1 MSDQNPNVPSV
12 TAAAAIAANTTTTK
26 TRATHNKHS
35 GFKAFLVDEKSP
47 EFVCNLSKNGTTTI
61 GSGEGCKIVFPPIV
75 IELECA
81 VTISRTAEGL
91 FVLTPHYNLRME
103 CNDSPRSLTSI
114 ALKDNDAITLSCM
127 PGAASYRYCVM
138 HEPKDIN
145 EFKLRLSKPVKRTI
159 KITPKALT
167 PKEKLVFQRLS
178 NTIPKATMQY
188 PQQPLSSQSTVSSS
202 SSLSMP
208 SSSSAVKPNFYK
220 RLQYLPVIGTAVSS
234 LSSGYRRLPDVQKD
248 ISSRKARQNAEKPSL
263 FDKSPLDMY
272 FSSNSD
278 DSASPF
284 KSCTYIDTM
293 RQIDETSR
301 KRLKEQNF
309 QQKIQPQEPLQRK
322 TSSVMLDPPQ
332 FFRNKLQSPDS
343 ITESL
348 EDLDYFLDTDKKE
361 QLIESLYV
369 ILHRPDLATL
379 LSNPR
384 PVSHT
389 VLLHCESGTE
399 KFMEK
404 LGKAVARHLG
414 AHVFVIGR
422 EDFRK
427 YRFFLKPEVFD
438 CMKKRREFALQKDLD
453 SKYKDDKEDEIENDD
468 SNDDEVEI
476 GDNDE
481 ADDDNEDKSEMEI
494 ENKNENKDKGKVE
507 IVFGP
512 VEPPKTNGKPTQ
524 ESGQKPQPKL
534 RVMHNVVCSQC
545 VQYSDISKGDRV
557 KYDGTSLTLHADRSQ
572 RRMGPDAGATGTVLV
587 RVEKLAGVEFD
598 RPFPGGTDL
607 GGLCKKGHG
616 AFVNVKTLR
625 HDVVRKN
632 NLLLDW
638 VYETVSS
645 VGPCIILMKNAEYHA
660 LAQRDR
666 KFRRFIDRI
675 AKENLPVA
683 ILGTTTVNISRD
695 ILSSSSGSSNGGG
708 GGSGGSAAAIAEQL
722 GFVRLQTSWTRDT
735 RTTQVSFLRGMFTT
749 RISLKPP
756 LGGLERT
763 KWLEHIRKDVEDS
776 RFEINKKR
784 LQNAIYRTQKEIV
797 LKNLDTIPLL
807 RTTTFTRF
815 EASRIISYAVSEHFR
830 KLSESEAKSD
840 DTSSTSNQI
849 ASQTTPT
856 PAQNN
861 PIKDTEEGLGTSICN
876 STQSVPTGIADGDSM
891 ILSDSF
897 LRVQLT
903 INLSASDIS
912 EAVDMIQFTKPNTSR
927 VKLSE
932 ANPSNEFE
940 KSLLSDVVP
949 PDEAGISFADIG
961 ALEPVK
967 EILQEAV
974 ILPLQRPELFRRG
987 NLARPTSGI
996 LLFGPPGTGKTMLAR
1011 AIATESGANFISITP
1026 SSITSMWY
1034 GESEKYVRALFG
1046 LATKIAPTI
1055 IFVDEVDSILGRRG
1069 DSHEHESSR
1078 KVKNEFMSCW
1088 DGLRTSQT
1096 ERVVVLAATNRPM
1109 DLDDAVLRRLTRRI
1123 MVDLPDIANR
1133 EKILRVILKDE
1144 ELESG
1149 FDFAELARKTEG
1161 YSGSDLKALC
1171 VNTAYKP
1178 IRELVKREKKE
1189 LLEMGS
1195 DDCNDNNN
1203 DGNINADVLF
1213 TSEPIKKK
1221 QKMRDLKL
1229 QDFIDGMEETGKSIS
1244 EYGVTMNE
1252 LKKWNKIYGDNGRKT
1267 PTLGLSYF
1275 T

>member
-1 MSDQNPNVPSV
+1 
-12 TAAAAIAANTTTTK
+12 
-26 TRATHNKHS
+26 
-35 GFKAFLVDEKSP
+35 
-47 EFVCNLSKNGTTTI
+47 
-61 GSGEGCKIVFPPIV
+61 
-75 IELECA
+75 
-81 VTISRTAEGL
+81 
-91 FVLTPHYNLRME
+91 
-103 CNDSPRSLTSI
+103 
-114 ALKDNDAITLSCM
+114 
-127 PGAASYRYCVM
+127 
-138 HEPKDIN
+138 
-145 EFKLRLSKPVKRTI
+145 
-159 KITPKALT
+159 
-167 PKEKLVFQRLS
+167 
-178 NTIPKATMQY
+178 
-188 PQQPLSSQSTVSSS
+188 
-202 SSLSMP
+202 
-208 SSSSAVKPNFYK
+208 
-220 RLQYLPVIGTAVSS
+220 
-234 LSSGYRRLPDVQKD
+234 
-248 ISSRKARQNAEKPSL
+248 
-263 FDKSPLDMY
+263 
-272 FSSNSD
+272 
-278 DSASPF
+278 
-284 KSCTYIDTM
+284 
-293 RQIDETSR
+293 
-301 KRLKEQNF
+301 
-309 QQKIQPQEPLQRK
+309 
-322 TSSVMLDPPQ
+322 
-332 FFRNKLQSPDS
+332 
-343 ITESL
+343 
-348 EDLDYFLDTDKKE
+348 
-361 QLIESLYV
+361 
-369 ILHRPDLATL
+369 
-379 LSNPR
+379 
-384 PVSHT
+384 
-389 VLLHCESGTE
+389 
-399 KFMEK
+399 
-404 LGKAVARHLG
+404 
-414 AHVFVIGR
+414 
-422 EDFRK
+422 
-427 YRFFLKPEVFD
+427 
-438 CMKKRREFALQKDLD
+438 
-453 SKYKDDKEDEIENDD
+453 
-468 SNDDEVEI
+468 
-476 GDNDE
+476 
-481 ADDDNEDKSEMEI
+481 
-494 ENKNENKDKGKVE
+494 
-507 IVFGP
+507 
-512 VEPPKTNGKPTQ
+512 
-524 ESGQKPQPKL
+524 
-534 RVMHNVVCSQC
+534 
-545 VQYSDISKGDRV
+545 
-557 KYDGTSLTLHADRSQ
+557 
-572 RRMGPDAGATGTVLV
+572 
-587 RVEKLAGVEFD
+587 
-598 RPFPGGTDL
+598 
-607 GGLCKKGHG
+607 
-616 AFVNVKTLR
+616 
-625 HDVVRKN
+625 
-632 NLLLDW
+632 
-638 VYETVSS
+638 
-645 VGPCIILMKNAEYHA
+645 
-660 LAQRDR
+660 
-666 KFRRFIDRI
+666 
-675 AKENLPVA
+675 
-683 ILGTTTVNISRD
+683 
-695 ILSSSSGSSNGGG
+695 
-708 GGSGGSAAAIAEQL
+708 
-722 GFVRLQTSWTRDT
+722 
-735 RTTQVSFLRGMFTT
+735 
-749 RISLKPP
+749 
-756 LGGLERT
+756 
-763 KWLEHIRKDVEDS
+763 
-776 RFEINKKR
+776 
-784 LQNAIYRTQKEIV
+784 
-797 LKNLDTIPLL
+797 
-807 RTTTFTRF
+807 
-815 EASRIISYAVSEHFR
+815 
-830 KLSESEAKSD
+830 
-840 DTSSTSNQI
+840 
-849 ASQTTPT
+849 
-856 PAQNN
+856 
-861 PIKDTEEGLGTSICN
+861 
-876 STQSVPTGIADGDSM
+876 M